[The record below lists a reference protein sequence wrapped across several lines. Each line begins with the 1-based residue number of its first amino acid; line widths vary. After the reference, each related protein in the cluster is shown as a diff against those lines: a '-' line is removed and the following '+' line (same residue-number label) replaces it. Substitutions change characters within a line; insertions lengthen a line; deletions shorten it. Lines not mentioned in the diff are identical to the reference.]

1 MADVVVLEGQFT
13 EMARQ
18 VERHGGEVVVGQVQG
33 FQGPER
39 KQTEEEVQIKSLL
52 LDVFS
57 NSSGSLSLLDV
68 L

>member
-1 MADVVVLEGQFT
+1 MTDVVVLEGQFT

-18 VERHGGEVVVGQVQG
+18 VERHGDELVVGQVQG

-52 LDVFS
+52 SDVFS
-57 NSSGSLSLLDV
+57 NSSCNLSLLDGS
-68 L
+68 